1 MRVCIPLFY
10 ESLVYCAFKK
20 YPCLLAPNHKK
31 GLVFWGCHIWSV
43 RFVLSSSRNPCCG
56 CGFGLISIS
65 VYDDCTLSAWHS
77 DKKTATHKAKAA
89 GSKFQRTKKHW
100 LEGEGGRTGHR
111 EKKWWSHGRAC
122 ECVMTRVTA
131 RDRPLPDG
139 GHWAQLLPLVA
150 PSPEP
155 ISPSPLIAFCGHGSL
170 SLRRGSESSLVLCIV
185 IHRPDCWSCFRNYRI
200 VSNTNTHHLYSSAI
214 QATQSLKLLWTQC
227 LQTSQRPN
235 GR

>member
-65 VYDDCTLSAWHS
+65 VYDDCTLNAWHS

-111 EKKWWSHGRAC
+111 EKMMVSREGMRVCNDKGNSQGPAITWWWALGAITTPCCPFPRADKSEPFDC
-122 ECVMTRVTA
+122 LLWPRFPVSPARV
-131 RDRPLPDG
+131 R
-139 GHWAQLLPLVA
+139 VFF
-150 PSPEP
+150 S
-155 ISPSPLIAFCGHGSL
+155 IVYCN
-170 SLRRGSESSLVLCIV
+170 SSVRL
-185 IHRPDCWSCFRNYRI
+185 
-200 VSNTNTHHLYSSAI
+200 
-214 QATQSLKLLWTQC
+214 LKLF
-227 LQTSQRPN
+227 S
-235 GR
+235 